1 MSKALFQAALGLPQ
15 SALASLGDQADP
27 QIKALIQVSLGH
39 YSHAVDTLEESK
51 ELDTYGR
58 YLYSKALFLNGE
70 YERAL
75 IETQKLKEASAFEG
89 LSESETQELK
99 QVVEVLSRKVQMEVT
114 NQARVGTI
122 NDAAYLTS

>member
-1 MSKALFQAALGLPQ
+1 M
-15 SALASLGDQADP
+15 
-27 QIKALIQVSLGH
+27 GH
-39 YSHAVDTLEESK
+39 YSQAVDTLEESK

-99 QVVEVLSRKVQMEVT
+99 QVVDVLSRKVQMEVT